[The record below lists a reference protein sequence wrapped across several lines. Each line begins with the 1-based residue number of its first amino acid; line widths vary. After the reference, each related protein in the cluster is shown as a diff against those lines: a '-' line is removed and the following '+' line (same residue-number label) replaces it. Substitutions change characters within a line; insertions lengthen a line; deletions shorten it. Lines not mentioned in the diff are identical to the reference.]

1 MHELRVARSGLALTT
16 SLEIAAADHDES
28 DQNHCEDGGEP
39 CAKTSPVEVDER
51 KPVIRLVEGDL
62 T

>member
-1 MHELRVARSGLALTT
+1 MARSGLALTM
-16 SLEIAAADHDES
+16 SLEIAAAGNDES
-28 DQNHCEDGGEP
+28 DQNHCKDGGEP
-39 CAKTSPVEVDER
+39 CAKISPVEVDER